1 MEQNKL
7 GKNKIKYMTINVYKP
22 ASYIEG
28 PDTLKHIGIEIT
40 TQGTK
45 QIDEAYLVH
54 SFTQECERTSN
65 ITRLKIYLTQNT

>member
-28 PDTLKHIGIEIT
+28 PDTLKHRNRKNHPRDQTDRRSILG
-40 TQGTK
+40 
-45 QIDEAYLVH
+45 
-54 SFTQECERTSN
+54 S
-65 ITRLKIYLTQNT
+65 